1 MLQNGHQEQCG
12 NGKAGGR
19 VVRRGRL
26 VRLTV
31 PILESGLERAMALA
45 ESMDARGFARF
56 AADIASEAAQT
67 LAAADQAA
75 VQGVNGQASLQ
86 EVVGKLM
93 AAERTLQT
101 AIALRDR
108 FVASLQE
115 ISRMQI

>member
-1 MLQNGHQEQCG
+1 MTISPLSLALP
-12 NGKAGGR
+12 AGAA
-19 VVRRGRL
+19 VPAARG
-26 VRLTV
+26 
-31 PILESGLERAMALA
+31 A
-45 ESMDARGFARF
+45 EDVRGFARF
-56 AADIASEAAQT
+56 AADIAAEAAQT

-75 VQGVNGQASLQ
+75 VQGVQGQASLQ
-86 EVVGKLM
+86 DVVGKLM

>member
-1 MLQNGHQEQCG
+1 MTIPPLSLAPSIGAPAVSA
-12 NGKAGGR
+12 AGD
-19 VVRRGRL
+19 
-26 VRLTV
+26 
-31 PILESGLERAMALA
+31 GLK
-45 ESMDARGFARF
+45 GFASF
-56 AADIASEAAQT
+56 AADIAGEAAST
-67 LAAADQAA
+67 LAAADRAA

-86 EVVGKLM
+86 EMVGKLM

>member
-1 MLQNGHQEQCG
+1 MTISPLSLAPS
-12 NGKAGGR
+12 AG
-19 VVRRGRL
+19 VAAPAARG
-26 VRLTV
+26 V
-31 PILESGLERAMALA
+31 E
-45 ESMDARGFARF
+45 DARGFARF

>member
-1 MLQNGHQEQCG
+1 MTIAPLTLAPSIGVP
-12 NGKAGGR
+12 AVSGGADQ
-19 VVRRGRL
+19 VK
-26 VRLTV
+26 
-31 PILESGLERAMALA
+31 
-45 ESMDARGFARF
+45 GFARF
-56 AADIASEAAQT
+56 AAEVASEAAST
-67 LAAADQAA
+67 LVSADHAA

-86 EVVGKLM
+86 DVVGKLM